1 MNQSKRYS
9 LREWL
14 IVKLG
19 GITKSEWKAEFDRHI
34 ITTPARVSKY
44 TVTLRFVLPPGMVD
58 DVPPIVKERLAA
70 KIADGLMES
79 GAVHIEPYQVNI
91 VHTREEARNM
101 RYVAT
106 LYICERE

>member
-1 MNQSKRYS
+1 MNKSKRKS
-9 LREWL
+9 LRERL

-34 ITTPARVSKY
+34 ITAQAPANKY
-44 TVTLRFVLPPGMVD
+44 VVTFDFVLPPGMVD

-79 GAVHIEPYQVNI
+79 GAVHIEPYQINI
-91 VHTREEARNM
+91 VHTREEARHM

-106 LYICERE
+106 LYICEKE

>member
-1 MNQSKRYS
+1 MQKRKRRS
-9 LREWL
+9 LRDRL

-19 GITKSEWKAEFDRHI
+19 GMTKQDCYEEYDRHI
-34 ITTPARVSKY
+34 IKTEMPIAKY
-44 TVTLRFVLPPGMVD
+44 SVTLDVVIPPGCG

-79 GAVHIEPYQVNI
+79 GAIQIEPYQVNI
-91 VHTREEARNM
+91 VHTREDARHM

-106 LYICERE
+106 LYVGQR